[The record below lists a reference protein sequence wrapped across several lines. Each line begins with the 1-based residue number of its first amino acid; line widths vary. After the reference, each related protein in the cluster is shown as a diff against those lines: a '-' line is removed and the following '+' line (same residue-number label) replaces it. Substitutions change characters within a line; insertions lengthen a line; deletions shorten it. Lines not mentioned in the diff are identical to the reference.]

1 MKLVSFIFLHLSDV
15 KFCIRFSLHLSFIEW
30 ISYKVEKINIIFT
43 QYKLREKWFIV
54 QVQGPVSKNLLW
66 S

>member
-1 MKLVSFIFLHLSDV
+1 MGNLASVSLIERIF
-15 KFCIRFSLHLSFIEW
+15 
-30 ISYKVEKINIIFT
+30 YKVEKINIIFT
-43 QYKLREKWFIV
+43 HVREKWFIV